1 MGIVDGYSELNQ
13 MRALRLSGG
22 TVEFG
27 DSLFQESRWPLAGG
41 VGLIKVAVVKD
52 GACLGEQEPRNFSK
66 HSHSHHTQRDGRF
79 FAEEGEE
86 FGDGTGVVRSGG
98 EFANGCSRGLASL
111 QQFFDSLRG
120 RERCKVVIG
129 ENQSYAC
136 GMGVRDGR
144 FELVNRAEL
153 DVDECRHGNE
163 LGEEGPPILG
173 EQSSCAAFG
182 RVAGGKDQGQWE
194 FGDGTDQGL
203 EIGRKGIEAN
213 FEEIEVGW
221 MEAKGVANPL
231 EGVNSSDHR
240 RSYLQISRTF

>member
-1 MGIVDGYSELNQ
+1 
-13 MRALRLSGG
+13 
-22 TVEFG
+22 VEFG
-27 DSLFQESRWPLAGG
+27 DSLFQKSCWPLAGG

-52 GACLGEQEPRNFSK
+52 GACLGEQESRNFSK
-66 HSHSHHTQRDGRF
+66 YSHSHYAQRDGRF

-86 FGDGTGVVRSGG
+86 FGYGSRVVCVGG
-98 EFANGCSRGLASL
+98 EFANGCSRGLARL
-111 QQFFDSLRG
+111 KQFFDSLRW

-129 ENQSYAC
+129 ENQSHPC
-136 GMGVRDGR
+136 GMGVSDGR
-144 FELVNRAEL
+144 FELVNRAEF
-153 DVDECRHGNE
+153 DVDECRHRDE

-173 EQSSCAAFG
+173 EQSSCAPFG

-203 EIGRKGIEAN
+203 EIGGKGIEAN
-213 FEEIEVGW
+213 FEEIEIGW

-240 RSYLQISRTF
+240 RSDLQISRTF

>member
-27 DSLFQESRWPLAGG
+27 DSLFQESCGPLAWG
-41 VGLIKVAVVKD
+41 VGLIKVAVVQD
-52 GACLGEQEPRNFSK
+52 RACLGEQESRNFPK
-66 HSHSHHTQRDGRF
+66 PPHSHHTQREGGF

-98 EFANGCSRGLASL
+98 EFANGRSRGLASL
-111 QQFFDSLRG
+111 QQSFDSLRG

-129 ENQSYAC
+129 ENQSYAR

-144 FELVNRAEL
+144 FELGNRAEL
-153 DVDECRHGNE
+153 DVDECRHGDE
-163 LGEEGPPILG
+163 LGEEGQPILG
-173 EQSSCAAFG
+173 EQSSCAPFG

-194 FGDGTDQGL
+194 LGDGADQGL
-203 EIGRKGIEAN
+203 EIGRKGLEAN
-213 FEEIEVGW
+213 FEEIEIGW

-240 RSYLQISRTF
+240 RSDLQISRTF